1 MGGGVKL
8 CGDYKL
14 TVNQAGPV
22 DSYPLPRVDELLAS
36 LWGGKYFSKLDLSQ
50 AYLQLL
56 LDEQSREYVMVNTHK
71 GLYCNN
77 RLPFGVSSAP
87 SIFHLNMDTVFIRI
101 EAAPQIVAALE

>member
-22 DSYPLPRVDELLAS
+22 DSYPLSRVDELLAS

-56 LDEQSREYVMVNTHK
+56 LDEQSREYVMVK
-71 GLYCNN
+71 Y
-77 RLPFGVSSAP
+77 PQGV
-87 SIFHLNMDTVFIRI
+87 TR
-101 EAAPQIVAALE
+101 Q

>member
-36 LWGGKYFSKLDLSQ
+36 LWGGKYFSKLDLLQ

-56 LDEQSREYVMVNTHK
+56 LDEQSREYVMINTHK

-77 RLPFGVSSAP
+77 RLPFGVSSVP
-87 SIFHLNMDTVFIRI
+87 LIFQLNIDTVFIRI